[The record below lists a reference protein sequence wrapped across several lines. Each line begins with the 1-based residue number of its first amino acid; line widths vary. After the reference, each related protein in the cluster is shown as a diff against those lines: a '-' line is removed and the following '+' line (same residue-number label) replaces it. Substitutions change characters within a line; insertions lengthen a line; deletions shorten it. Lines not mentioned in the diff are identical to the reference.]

1 MTHSLTFDAI
11 SEAAPGPKWAAR
23 WGRSWPAYKAWFIA
37 RGGDNGPD
45 RHACE
50 AALQQYMPELAPVH
64 AKLTALAGGTVVPR
78 VSCRHGARP
87 AIWAV
92 VHWPWQH
99 RATTFALCATMTCH
113 PT

>member
-50 AALQQYMPELAPVH
+50 AALQQYMPELVPVY
-64 AKLTALAGGTVVPR
+64 AKLTALA
-78 VSCRHGARP
+78 
-87 AIWAV
+87 

>member
-45 RHACE
+45 RVACE
-50 AALQQYMPELAPVH
+50 AALKQYMPELVPVH
-64 AKLTALAGGTVVPR
+64 AKLTALAGGSDRASRFLSTWCPPSYLGR
-78 VSCRHGARP
+78 LFIGRGNIARRHSP
-87 AIWAV
+87 
-92 VHWPWQH
+92 
-99 RATTFALCATMTCH
+99 CAQL
-113 PT
+113 

>member
-45 RHACE
+45 R
-50 AALQQYMPELAPVH
+50 AP
-64 AKLTALAGGTVVPR
+64 
-78 VSCRHGARP
+78 ARRP
-87 AIWAV
+87 
-92 VHWPWQH
+92 
-99 RATTFALCATMTCH
+99 
-113 PT
+113 